1 MQVSEPDQAYLF
13 VEIWLCVK
21 IKDPPRF
28 LGSFGKVSQP
38 HGVFSP
44 LIRQFTETRGMFNA
58 APRARA
64 VLVKD
69 WPFMGAHPN

>member
-13 VEIWLCVK
+13 AEIWLCVK

-38 HGVFSP
+38 HGVFS
-44 LIRQFTETRGMFNA
+44 LIKVPSSDNSLRLVACSTQPPALAQF
-58 APRARA
+58 
-64 VLVKD
+64 
-69 WPFMGAHPN
+69 W